1 MKKLKL
7 LMLSFALTCLMGMT
21 VSAAEVDEYGYT
33 RVEYVDYTYGSGWVR
48 QSTNIQTEK
57 GEKIALFDLDEG
69 HERGKS
75 YMEDSVDTEGANVYH
90 VDMQAIV
97 DYDDTPEEILT
108 APMLIKINIPEIKE
122 DSKVEGWAGGR
133 PSQTSVKA
141 MNISS
146 QGDGYVIFAYEG
158 PIIDDCYICIT
169 VRGTDSTETNPI
181 EDAYDLVSRD
191 PMTVNLEG
199 EGAATV
205 RFEADK
211 SVPADV
217 QSSLTVE
224 SGYSVYYLNVWA
236 AKVGNE
242 NETVLAN
249 VKLADPV
256 TLRLY
261 ASAIKSSGAKVKVY
275 HFNGVTWDDSPQ
287 VIQVEKNYVDVMFT
301 ELSPIAIAVDNSVS
315 SSTKKSSGSSGS
327 GSSTVE
333 EVRFTTALSPA
344 AEVSL
349 ASGAADLQIGP
360 PTRTFYESD
369 GQALLG
375 TTDPISVYLADF
387 WLVDRATGAVVTPG
401 ADGAIAT
408 INIPGVTASS
418 KVMIRQWPYG
428 TDEYIDFAPVEIGN
442 GYIKVKFTT
451 MSQAAICV
459 AGADAAVTADTATAA
474 ATTEKVSPKTSD
486 SVLIYAAE
494 AIALVSILGFVIC
507 RKKSV

>member
-1 MKKLKL
+1 MKRSPEPGEGDIDARRRADINTKKEEGMIMKKLKL

-48 QSTNIQTEK
+48 QFTNIQTER
-57 GEKIALFDLDEG
+57 GEKIAYFDLGEG

-90 VDMQAIV
+90 VDMQAII
-97 DYDDTPEEILT
+97 DYDDTPEETLIE
-108 APMLIKINIPEIKE
+108 PMLIKINISEITE

-146 QGDGYVIFAYEG
+146 QRDGYVIFAYEG

-169 VRGTDSTETNPI
+169 VRGTNTETN
-181 EDAYDLVSRD
+181 
-191 PMTVNLEG
+191 T
-199 EGAATV
+199 
-205 RFEADK
+205 EANKDSSKDSGK
-211 SVPADV
+211 S
-217 QSSLTVE
+217 
-224 SGYSVYYLNVWA
+224 
-236 AKVGNE
+236 
-242 NETVLAN
+242 
-249 VKLADPV
+249 
-256 TLRLY
+256 
-261 ASAIKSSGAKVKVY
+261 KSS
-275 HFNGVTWDDSPQ
+275 
-287 VIQVEKNYVDVMFT
+287 
-301 ELSPIAIAVDNSVS
+301 
-315 SSTKKSSGSSGS
+315 KKSSGS
-327 GSSTVE
+327 GSSAVE

-344 AEVSL
+344 AEVNL

-375 TTDPISVYLADF
+375 TTEPVSVYLADF

-401 ADGAIAT
+401 ADGAVVT

-428 TDEYIDFAPVEIGN
+428 TDEYVDFAPVEVGN

-459 AGADAAVTADTATAA
+459 AGADAAVTADTAAA
-474 ATTEKVSPKTSD
+474 VTTEKMSPKTSD
-486 SVLIYAAE
+486 SMLIYAAE